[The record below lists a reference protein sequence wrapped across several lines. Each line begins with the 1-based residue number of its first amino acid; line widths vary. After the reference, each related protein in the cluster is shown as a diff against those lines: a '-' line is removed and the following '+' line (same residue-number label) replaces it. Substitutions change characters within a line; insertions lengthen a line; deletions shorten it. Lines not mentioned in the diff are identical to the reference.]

1 MSRTCL
7 ASYGVMDQL
16 NENPRAKRSS
26 VQLNSIQ
33 NIDRE
38 MIGDASCRVLLQV
51 GDKKRCFWFEKGD
64 EGLEPFG

>member
-38 MIGDASCRVLLQV
+38 MIGDASCRFLLQV
-51 GDKKRCFWFEKGD
+51 GDMRCFCFEKGD